1 MNEKK
6 YKRIFTVVIDSLG
19 AGEMPDASSYG
30 DAGTDTLGHIAA
42 NVEAFKIPN
51 LQKLGI
57 ANLKDLAGIAPVEKP
72 LAYYGKLREASDG
85 KDTMTGHWEMM
96 GIYTTKPFVT
106 FTDHGFPK
114 ELIDE
119 LEKRT
124 GRKIIGNKAASG
136 TEILDELAE
145 REIENGE
152 LIVYTSAD
160 SVLQICGNEETMGLE
175 TLYHYCE
182 IARELTMKDEWKVGR
197 VIARPY
203 VGKKKG
209 EFVRTANRHDY
220 AVKPTGKTVLN
231 AMQEAGYDVISIGKI
246 NDIFCGEGITES
258 LKSKSSVHG
267 MEQTIETAGK
277 DFTGLCFVNLVDF
290 DALWGH
296 RRNPEGYGKE
306 IEKFDVN
313 LGKLLEQLKDD
324 DLLLITAD
332 HGNDPTYTGTDHT
345 REQVPLLA
353 YSPSMKESGLQET
366 KDTFAVIGASVAENF
381 GVKMPEGTIG
391 TSILESW
398 K

>member
-1 MNEKK
+1 MNKK
-6 YKRIFTVVIDSLG
+6 AIVIVLDSVG
-19 AGEMPDASSYG
+19 IGELPDAANYG
-30 DAGTDTLGHIAA
+30 DKGADTLGHIINTCHPKLPHLMELGLA
-42 NVEAFKIPN
+42 NIDGASFPGRV
-51 LQKLGI
+51 
-57 ANLKDLAGIAPVEKP
+57 DAPKGCF
-72 LAYYGKLREASDG
+72 GKLREVSAG
-85 KDTMTGHWEMM
+85 KDTTTGHWEIA
-96 GIYTTKPFVT
+96 GVQLAQAFPT
-106 FTDHGFPK
+106 FPNGFPQDFI
-114 ELIDE
+114 ERF
-119 LEKRT
+119 EKAV
-124 GRKIIGNKAASG
+124 GRGTLGNKPASG
-136 TEILDELAE
+136 TAILDEL
-145 REIENGE
+145 GE
-152 LIVYTSAD
+152 EHIRTGKLIVYTSAD

-324 DLLLITAD
+324 DLLVITAD

-381 GVKMPEGTIG
+381 GVEMPEGTIG
-391 TSILESW
+391 TSILPEW